1 MLSKN
6 VKIIKLN
13 QYTYEVPNSEDIKPR
28 PLPMI
33 PVIKR
38 YMINYSYEEKFK
50 LGILTPQEYAAWQY
64 ELQEKNSHALE
75 DHGQGVRAIT
85 GPTVEEALSMTAEDD
100 DLSGATFWA
109 NGTGDR
115 DNVSNDDYSK
125 FLSENNLDVS
135 NRTAVDFDALLREQ
149 EADTPPF

>member
-6 VKIIKLN
+6 IKIIKLN
-13 QYTYEVPNSEDIKPR
+13 QYTYEVPDSEDVKPR

-75 DHGQGVRAIT
+75 DSSQGAPALT
-85 GPTVEEALSMTAEDD
+85 GPTVEEALSMTVEEEDF
-100 DLSGATFWA
+100 SGATFWA

-115 DNVSNDDYSK
+115 NNVSNDDYSK
-125 FLSENNLDVS
+125 FLSENNLDVT
-135 NRTAVDFDALLREQ
+135 NRTSVDFDALVRAQ
-149 EADTPPF
+149 ENDASPF